1 MYVSST
7 GTYIC
12 CVLGSLPNNRTSN
25 TDSKSVLNID
35 IPINMSGFLRREA
48 SSGLSHSQELTWNS
62 QSHSG
67 TTGWATPT
75 SRAEFT
81 GDGRENQPGFMTSP
95 NDLFQSSGRNT
106 HLDLRIREL
115 ESQGQQ
121 LECAYNKEH
130 EENVGLRAEVKVLRC
145 VYMIYCTRVNFYFQ
159 YSLEPTL
166 TNF

>member
-1 MYVSST
+1 
-7 GTYIC
+7 
-12 CVLGSLPNNRTSN
+12 
-25 TDSKSVLNID
+25 
-35 IPINMSGFLRREA
+35 MSGFLRREA